1 MYINIYYLRGII
13 MRKCEIC
20 GKEVS
25 RINLVKVAEFETMQ
39 MCDDCIE
46 DEEVVQIIDDDD
58 DIIDEV
64 LRSIRG

>member
-1 MYINIYYLRGII
+1 

>member
-1 MYINIYYLRGII
+1 

-46 DEEVVQIIDDDD
+46 DEEVVQIIDD
-58 DIIDEV
+58 
-64 LRSIRG
+64 RGLDATYKLFKAIKS

>member
-1 MYINIYYLRGII
+1 

-58 DIIDEV
+58 DIIDEA
-64 LRSIRG
+64 LRSIRGLL

>member
-1 MYINIYYLRGII
+1 

-58 DIIDEV
+58 DIIDEA